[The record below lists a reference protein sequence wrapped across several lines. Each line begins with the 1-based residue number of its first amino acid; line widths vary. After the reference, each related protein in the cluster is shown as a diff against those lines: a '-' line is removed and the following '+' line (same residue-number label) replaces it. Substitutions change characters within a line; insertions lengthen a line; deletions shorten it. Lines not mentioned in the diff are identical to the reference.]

1 MKWVINVKREYL
13 IWAENKSCMKNI
25 YIKKKIKII

>member
-13 IWAENKSCMKNI
+13 ISAENKSCMKNI
-25 YIKKKIKII
+25 YKKLKLK